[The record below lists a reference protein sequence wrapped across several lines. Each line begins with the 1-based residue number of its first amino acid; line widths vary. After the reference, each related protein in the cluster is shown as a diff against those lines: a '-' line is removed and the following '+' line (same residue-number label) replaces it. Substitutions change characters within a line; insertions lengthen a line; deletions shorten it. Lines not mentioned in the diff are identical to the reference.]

1 MDFAAGVLCAWVLY
15 GVILWLCAVSADRMM
30 KKFLL
35 PRPGRLWRIV
45 RYAAMMLSIGVII
58 YIGDPVN
65 ILFALPLTFLFLFL
79 SFRGTRTERLALC
92 MLYDTLTSCISAAAD
107 AIYFSG
113 SPLLDPAVLVRLGL
127 WLVVALAVWR
137 LLPEKKYHLPEKM
150 WRLIATLSL
159 LPFVGII
166 VAVALV
172 EPRYAGGGLA
182 SLVLMPFFLLS
193 ALAVL
198 YTAAVLARQERL
210 EQEAGL
216 LRMNQSYYAQLEQQ
230 QRQVRSL
237 RHDMANHFTVLGGLL
252 EMDQT
257 EEARQYLERLKGQPG
272 LLSTRQFCEHPVVN
286 TVLNAKAAAMAEQK
300 IPLRGEIHVEP
311 ALPLDGPELGA
322 LLGNILDN
330 AVEACARLPR
340 EERWI
345 SLKLEGGADRF
356 SLCCENPC
364 ARAPAE
370 LGGRLISSKRQPGHG
385 YGTEN
390 IRSIAE
396 RRGGTAL
403 FHAGVGV
410 FSCQVEIPGRAGRQ

>member
-1 MDFAAGVLCAWVLY
+1 MDFAARVLCAWILY
-15 GVILWLCAVSADRMM
+15 GVILWLCAASADRMM

-65 ILFALPLTFLFLFL
+65 ILFALPPTFLFLFL

-92 MLYDTLTSCISAAAD
+92 MLYDTLASCISATAD

-198 YTAAVLARQERL
+198 YTAAVLARQEQL
-210 EQEAGL
+210 EQEAAL
-216 LRMNQSYYAQLEQQ
+216 SRMNRTYYAQLEQQ

-257 EEARQYLERLKGQPG
+257 EEARQYLRRLKGQPG
-272 LLSTRQFCEHPVVN
+272 LLATRRFCDNPVVN
-286 TVLNAKAAAMAEQK
+286 TVLAAKATLLEEQG
-300 IPLRGEIHVEP
+300 IPFSPEIRVEP
-311 ALPLDGPELGA
+311 ALPLEGPALGA

-330 AVEACARLPR
+330 AAEACAQLPR
-340 EERWI
+340 EERWVR
-345 SLKLEGGADRF
+345 LRLEGGGGRL

-364 ARAPAE
+364 AQAPAE
-370 LGGRLISSKRQPGHG
+370 KGGRLLSTKAQPGHG

-390 IRSIAE
+390 IRSIA
-396 RRGGTAL
+396 RSGGGSVAFRWEEGT
-403 FHAGVGV
+403 
-410 FSCQVEIPGRAGRQ
+410 FSVAVEIPAPGA